1 MPGKTDFI
9 ALVAGALTSLSL
21 SFQLMTTIRLY
32 KQNKKQSGLSNL
44 FLIVTLVGQILWLY
58 WAIDLFI
65 ETETERGAFSILW
78 STIVIILISSIILVR
93 NNFFRDTKTNR
104 HFELL

>member
-21 SFQLMTTIRLY
+21 VFQLMTTIRLY
-32 KQNKKQSGLSNL
+32 KQKKKQSGLSNL

-78 STIVIILISSIILVR
+78 STVVIILITTIILVK
-93 NNFFRDTKTNR
+93 NNFFRETNVNR
-104 HFELL
+104 KFELL